1 MYFGQRPR
9 FAHEARPK
17 SLLFF
22 TGAMGDGI
30 PSEAC
35 NMQHGHEKTRK
46 PSALLLAMRPGAC
59 QDAVSL
65 LERRGVRVTERELS
79 ADALRFSVLMRPDLI
94 LIEGSVASCCDW
106 QHTARELRQA
116 QPGTPVIL
124 LMSGGNQETAIAAL
138 RLGFHDYLSLPV
150 QPDALFEALDRFLT
164 HAARPE
170 EGPEPACDP
179 MVGNSEILARVK
191 SYMMRAAASDCT
203 VLITGETGTGKE
215 LAAEFIHRHST
226 RRSKP
231 LVCVNCAAIPDPLLE
246 SELFGHARGAFT
258 GADNVR
264 DGLLASAE
272 GGTVLLDEIG
282 DMSLS
287 AQAKIL
293 RVLERK
299 EVSRLGGAEQR
310 RIDVRFVA
318 ATNQDLENMADR
330 GAFRRDLFYRLNVA
344 RVELPPL
351 RDRKEDIPL
360 LVEYYRSQL
369 GGGDVTHISEACL
382 RRISGYDWPGN
393 IRELRNV
400 LESVFLHC
408 QSGEVQ
414 EDDLPRRL
422 REATDQECRLAPG
435 ERERLVEALCATQWN
450 KSRAAERLHW
460 SRMTLYR
467 KMAKYRVTR
476 LPAPVRDLAV

>member
-1 MYFGQRPR
+1 MQDR
-9 FAHEARPK
+9 FDSNRKLKA
-17 SLLFF
+17 LLF
-22 TGAMGDGI
+22 T
-30 PSEAC
+30 
-35 NMQHGHEKTRK
+35 
-46 PSALLLAMRPGAC
+46 MRRGTC

-65 LERRGVRVTERELS
+65 LERRGVRVTEQTLD
-79 ADALRFSVLMRPDLI
+79 AGALRVAVLTDPDLI
-94 LIEGSVASCCDW
+94 LIEGSESSCSGW
-106 QHTARELRQA
+106 QRSARELRQA

-124 LMSGGNQETAIAAL
+124 LMSGGTQETAIAAL
-138 RLGFHDYLSLPV
+138 RLGFQDYLTLPV
-150 QPDALFEALDRFLT
+150 QPGALFAALDRCVVR
-164 HAARPE
+164 AAGVAKE
-170 EGPEPACDP
+170 QELACDA
-179 MVGNSEILARVK
+179 MVGKSEILARVK

-215 LAAEFIHRHST
+215 LAAEFIHRHSA
-226 RRSKP
+226 RRNKP

-246 SELFGHARGAFT
+246 SELFGHTRGAFT

-293 RVLERK
+293 RVLEKK

-310 RIDVRFVA
+310 PIDVRFVA
-318 ATNQDLENMADR
+318 ATNQDLESMADR
-330 GAFRRDLFYRLNVA
+330 GAFRRDLYYRLNVA

-351 RDRKEDIPL
+351 RERREDIPL
-360 LVEYYRSQL
+360 LVEHYRSRL
-369 GGGDVTHISEACL
+369 GGDEVMRISEECL
-382 RRISGYDWPGN
+382 RRISGYNWPGN
-393 IRELRNV
+393 IRELKNV

-408 QSGEVQ
+408 QTGEVR

-422 REATDQECRLAPG
+422 REATDGECRLAPG

-450 KSRAAERLHW
+450 KSRAAARLHW

-476 LPAPVRDLAV
+476 FPQTVSDVAV

>member
-1 MYFGQRPR
+1 
-9 FAHEARPK
+9 
-17 SLLFF
+17 
-22 TGAMGDGI
+22 
-30 PSEAC
+30 
-35 NMQHGHEKTRK
+35 MQHGHAITRK
-46 PSALLLAMRPGAC
+46 FSALIFTVRRNTCP
-59 QDAVSL
+59 DVVSL
-65 LERRGVRVTERELS
+65 LERRGVRVAEQTP
-79 ADALRFSVLMRPDLI
+79 DTGALRFAALLQPDLI
-94 LIEGSVASCCDW
+94 LIEGSESNCCDW
-106 QHTARELRQA
+106 QTSARELRRSL
-116 QPGTPVIL
+116 PETPAIL
-124 LMSGGNQETAIAAL
+124 LMSGGTEETAIAAL
-138 RLGFHDYLSLPV
+138 RLGFQDYLTLPV
-150 QPDALFEALDRFLT
+150 ESGALFAALDRCLAR
-164 HAARPE
+164 AAGAAQE
-170 EGPEPACDP
+170 PEPACDT
-179 MVGNSEILARVK
+179 MVGKSEILTRVK

-215 LAAEFIHRHST
+215 LAAEFIHRHSG
-226 RRSKP
+226 RRNKP

-246 SELFGHARGAFT
+246 SELFGHTRGAFT

-293 RVLERK
+293 RVLEKK

-318 ATNQDLENMADR
+318 ATNQDLESMADR
-330 GAFRRDLFYRLNVA
+330 GVFRRDLYYRLNVA

-351 RDRKEDIPL
+351 RERREDIPL
-360 LVEYYRSQL
+360 LVEYYRRRL
-369 GGGDVTHISEACL
+369 GGGDVTRISEECL

-393 IRELRNV
+393 IRELKNV

-408 QSGEVQ
+408 QSGEVR
-414 EDDLPRRL
+414 EEDLPRRL
-422 REATDQECRLAPG
+422 REATDGECRLLPG
-435 ERERLVEALCATQWN
+435 ERERLVEALCATRWN
-450 KSRAAERLHW
+450 KSRAAARLHW

-476 LPAPVRDLAV
+476 LPEPVGDIAV